1 MSKAPGAPPPMSLPT
16 RPLAG
21 VEKSVSPEA
30 PQPSLLS
37 GLRYGDLE
45 PIGQIIGTYLL
56 LRGPEGLV
64 IIDQHAAHERVVFG
78 RLLLALEGETLA
90 SQGLLLPERLPLDE
104 EEASQLLEHRDLAEQ
119 FGFEMAVV
127 EDGVEVRAVP
137 ALLQRSKPLRLLTD
151 LAQALVEHGGG
162 DAIEKAVDA
171 VIARMACHGSIR
183 AGQILSTEEMK
194 ALMRQLD
201 DVEHRSHCPHGRP
214 FVLQLT
220 AEELERWFHRV

>member
-1 MSKAPGAPPPMSLPT
+1 MPATQA
-16 RPLAG
+16 
-21 VEKSVSPEA
+21 VA
-30 PQPSLLS
+30 PQPSLLR
-37 GLRYGDLE
+37 GLHYADLE
-45 PIGQIIGTYLL
+45 PIGQVSGTYLL

-78 RLLLALEGETLA
+78 RLLLALGGENLS

-104 EEASQLLEHRDLAEQ
+104 EEASQLLEHRDLAER
-119 FGFEMAVV
+119 FGFDLVAAT
-127 EDGVEVRAVP
+127 DGVEVKGVP
-137 ALLQRSKPLRLLTD
+137 ALLQQSKPLRLLTD

-183 AGQILSTEEMK
+183 AGQILSNDETR